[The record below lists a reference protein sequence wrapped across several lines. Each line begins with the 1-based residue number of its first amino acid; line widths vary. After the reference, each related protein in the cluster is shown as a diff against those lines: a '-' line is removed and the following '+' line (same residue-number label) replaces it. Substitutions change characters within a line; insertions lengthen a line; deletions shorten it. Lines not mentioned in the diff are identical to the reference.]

1 MVNSFQARY
10 RLNNGVMIPY
20 LGMGVFQVTDQQH
33 VAGAVEKALEFG
45 YRSFDTGAVYNN
57 EKLVGQAIGHSDVP
71 RDELFISSKIWNGDQ
86 GYDKVLTAFE
96 HTLANLG
103 VDYLDMYLIHWP
115 LTGMYPET
123 WRAME
128 RLYDEKM
135 VRAIGVANFKEH
147 HLASLAVKA
156 NVKPAIDQVET
167 HPLLPQNELRSY
179 LAEHGIAHGAW
190 SPLAKGALFQNP
202 VIGEIAAKHGV
213 HVDQVIL
220 RWHMERG
227 TITMT
232 RSISAKRTLENTQLF
247 DFSLDA
253 SDRKRIGQ
261 LESGK
266 RVGPDPDDVDFMI
279 ASMEKER
286 AMFS

>member
-1 MVNSFQARY
+1 MVHSFQSRF

-20 LGMGVFQVTDQQH
+20 FGMGVFQVTDQQH
-33 VAGAVEKALEFG
+33 VPDAIQKALEVG

-57 EKLVGQAIGHSDVP
+57 EKLVGKAIGDSDVA

-86 GYDKVLTAFE
+86 GYENVLKAFE

-115 LTGMYPET
+115 LAEMYTET

-128 RLYDEKM
+128 RLYEEKM

-147 HLASLAVKA
+147 HLANLFVKA
-156 NVKPAIDQVET
+156 NVKPAIDQVEM
-167 HPLLPQNELRSY
+167 HPFLPQNELRTY
-179 LAEHGIAHGAW
+179 LAEQGIAHGAW

-202 VIGEIAAKHGV
+202 VIGEIAKKHGV

-220 RWHMERG
+220 RWHMERD
-227 TITMT
+227 TITML
-232 RSISAKRTLENTQLF
+232 RSISAKRMFENTQIF
-247 DFSLDA
+247 DFTLDA
-253 SDRKRIGQ
+253 DDMKRIGR
-261 LESGK
+261 LENGK
-266 RVGPDPDDVDFMI
+266 RVGPDPDDVAFMM

-286 AMFS
+286 EMFS